1 MAKTAKKDST
11 LTLEEKLEQALV
23 PNTEYPY
30 KVPDNWCWG
39 YLTSSFAE
47 CKDSFRKPINADER
61 SGRAGSIPYYGATG
75 QVGWIDDYLT
85 DEELVLLGEDGAP
98 FLDKAKNKAYII
110 SGKAWVNNHA
120 HILKSRF
127 GHVGNVYLLHY
138 LNIFDFTGYVS
149 GTTRLKLTQS
159 SMDTIPVPIA
169 PFSEQQRIVDR
180 IESLFAKLDEA
191 KEKAQAVID
200 GYENRKAAILHKAFT
215 GELTEGWRKKHKFSS
230 EEFFYSIQQHLSA
243 IKKKKQKKVQNSL
256 KDRLKKKI
264 PKEWLLVD
272 LDSISKQ
279 ITDGEHN
286 TPKRVESYC
295 GYYLLSA
302 RNIHDDALRLDN
314 VDYIDGVE
322 YSIISKRCNP
332 IRGDILL
339 SCSGSVGR
347 CCVVCDD
354 NNYCMVRSA
363 AMISQYG
370 CNSRFIMY
378 MIQSDGIQEQIRL
391 LSKQTAQANLFLGAI
406 ASLMIP
412 LPSIEEQNEL
422 VERLDTLL
430 FKMQQS
436 KEIAEQAIDQINTLK
451 KVILARAFRGELG
464 TNDPKDES
472 AVELLK
478 SIL

>member
-30 KVPDNWCWG
+30 KIPDNWCWVYTPIVFEIEYGKGLSTKELTLTG
-39 YLTSSFAE
+39 YPVFGANGQIGYYNEFMFENPQALMSCRGAYSGTMNLSFPNSYITSNS
-47 CKDSFRKPINADER
+47 
-61 SGRAGSIPYYGATG
+61 
-75 QVGWIDDYLT
+75 L
-85 DEELVLLGEDGAP
+85 
-98 FLDKAKNKAYII
+98 II
-110 SGKAWVNNHA
+110 SSSKLE
-120 HILKSRF
+120 ITPQF
-127 GHVGNVYLLHY
+127 ICYLFESQDKKKL
-138 LNIFDFTGYVS
+138 VS
-149 GTTRLKLTQS
+149 GTAQPQVTVQAFQYFP
-159 SMDTIPVPIA
+159 IPLIPMK
-169 PFSEQQRIVDR
+169 EQQRIVDR

-191 KEKAQAVID
+191 KEKAQAVVD
-200 GYENRKAAILHKAFT
+200 GFEERKAAILHKAFT

-478 SIL
+478 KVL